1 MPLTKSG
8 NRFILVI
15 TDTFTKWT
23 EAIVIPNQDSQTVTK
38 VFVEN
43 FVCKFGTPLQL
54 HSDQGR
60 NFESDIF
67 KQMFIYLGID
77 KTRTISFRPQSN
89 RCVERFNRTLSAM
102 LTMYCEKKQD
112 TWDEF
117 LQQVMMAYRSSV
129 HKSTSRTPN
138 AMVFGRE
145 VTLPLQAVIGQPM
158 ESDYE
163 SDQSNYDDYLHNL
176 KKILKEIHGI
186 ARNNL
191 KQAAVYQKRHYDL
204 KAKKRLFKKG
214 QPVWTYEPAR
224 KAGICNKLTS
234 PWKGPFIIEKQID
247 DVTYRVKKSARQPSR
262 IYHVDRLVLYQ
273 GRNIPSWAARFMKNQ
288 LNCIQVSRHI
298 KDIGQQPIH
307 KEDASKI
314 RDISQNDLELA

>member
-1 MPLTKSG
+1 
-8 NRFILVI
+8 
-15 TDTFTKWT
+15 
-23 EAIVIPNQDSQTVTK
+23 
-38 VFVEN
+38 
-43 FVCKFGTPLQL
+43 
-54 HSDQGR
+54 
-60 NFESDIF
+60 
-67 KQMFIYLGID
+67 
-77 KTRTISFRPQSN
+77 
-89 RCVERFNRTLSAM
+89 
-102 LTMYCEKKQD
+102 MYCEKKQD

>member
-1 MPLTKSG
+1 
-8 NRFILVI
+8 
-15 TDTFTKWT
+15 
-23 EAIVIPNQDSQTVTK
+23 
-38 VFVEN
+38 
-43 FVCKFGTPLQL
+43 
-54 HSDQGR
+54 
-60 NFESDIF
+60 
-67 KQMFIYLGID
+67 
-77 KTRTISFRPQSN
+77 
-89 RCVERFNRTLSAM
+89 M

-129 HKSTSRTPN
+129 HKSTSRTLN
-138 AMVFGRE
+138 SMVFGRE

-158 ESDYE
+158 ESHYE

-247 DVTYRVKKSARQPSR
+247 DVTYRVKKSARQPSG

-288 LNCIQVSRHI
+288 LNCIQVSRHF